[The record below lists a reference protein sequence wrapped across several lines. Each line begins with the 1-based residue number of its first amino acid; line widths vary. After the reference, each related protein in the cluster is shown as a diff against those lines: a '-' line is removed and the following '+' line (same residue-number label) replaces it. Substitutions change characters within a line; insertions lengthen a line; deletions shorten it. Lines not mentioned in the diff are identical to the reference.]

1 MDPAGA
7 PLDMP
12 FNDNNVCGGA
22 KRDIVATRLIA
33 PAAASSAEGSSIS
46 SSPSSSSQSHQ
57 DQQRLATQADFL
69 AAISAPA
76 AASRAV
82 SELFDFQRPARR
94 QPQLGGNGKL
104 QLTPKQHDALY
115 ALAGCA
121 DVAQAAS
128 KVQHQVRGSWVDRR
142 KTGRQ
147 EGRAGP
153 RYPEQAPK
161 RLPGPQLAASS
172 ASQPQAPGLME
183 ESLTLP
189 SSPAPLP
196 ACVVCPE

>member
-1 MDPAGA
+1 
-7 PLDMP
+7 MP

-115 ALAGCA
+115 ALAGCS

-153 RYPEQAPK
+153 RPAP
-161 RLPGPQLAASS
+161 RTGPQKASR
-172 ASQPQAPGLME
+172 P
-183 ESLTLP
+183 
-189 SSPAPLP
+189 PAG
-196 ACVVCPE
+196 CQ